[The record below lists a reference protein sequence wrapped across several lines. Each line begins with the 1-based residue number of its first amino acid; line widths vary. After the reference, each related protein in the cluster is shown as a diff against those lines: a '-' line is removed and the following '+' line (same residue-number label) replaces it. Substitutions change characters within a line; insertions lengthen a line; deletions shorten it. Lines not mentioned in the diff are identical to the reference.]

1 MKYLF
6 IYGKERAI
14 INQFQLDR
22 ISKRKILNVFGME
35 YNAGI
40 IIRLTSNAIMNDLYE
55 NEGKA
60 IYIYM
65 NKIKD

>member
-1 MKYLF
+1 
-6 IYGKERAI
+6 
-14 INQFQLDR
+14 
-22 ISKRKILNVFGME
+22 ME

-65 NKIKD
+65 NKIKDWINSKMDFCKDSKIEYDVKQGK